1 MRQGRRTERFLALLC
16 MCMMI
21 WSAASADWQIEMFPT
36 EWTWEANGVAAFS
49 GVIKSGDGDVNG
61 AVLTL
66 SIDTRMEDSGEVMFT
81 NLNGKKVKIRKRSST
96 AEMDLAGG
104 GAENTFEGEWYLPAE
119 VEEGLSS
126 AVIHLSLTDAE
137 GKELAKQDMQV
148 GSQEEDA
155 VSAGESP
162 ANRLDKL
169 YRILLYAGIA
179 VWVLALGRFALLRKR
194 QTKNA

>member
-1 MRQGRRTERFLALLC
+1 MRQGRRTGRFLALLC

-21 WSAASADWQIEMFPT
+21 WAASSADWQIEMTPA

-49 GVIKSGDGDVNG
+49 GVIKSGDGNVSG

-66 SIDTRMEDSGEVMFT
+66 SIDTRMEDSGEVLFT

-96 AEMDLAGG
+96 AEMDLIGG

-126 AVIHLSLTDAE
+126 AVVHLSIADAD
-137 GKELAKQDMQV
+137 GRELAKQDMQV

-155 VSAGESP
+155 ASAGESP
-162 ANRLDKL
+162 AKRLDQL
-169 YRILLYAGIA
+169 YRILLYAGIV
-179 VWVLALGRFALLRKR
+179 VWALALGRFAILRKR
-194 QTKNA
+194 QTKKA